1 MINLEEKTQYTTVI
15 KKSETDDPVRAAVN
29 PKLYDEYRQI
39 WKDVNNLEKVTNF
52 PIQLDFELNYSCNFT
67 CPMCTWNKES
77 TANMGAEA
85 WFDFDI
91 YKEVIDDAIP
101 KGLKSIRMNYINEP
115 LMRKDIVN
123 FISYA
128 RKAGILDIY
137 FSTNGS
143 LLTDDIIRDLINS
156 GLLRLQISLDA
167 YTEETFNKIRTGGNF
182 KSVIKNV
189 LRFLE
194 IRKEMRVK
202 LPTLR
207 VNFVKTDTN
216 KHELDDFVKFWK
228 DKADS
233 IGIQDL
239 VGIMSGYGKK
249 TEKEIE
255 NTKLDGTFRCSQ
267 PFQHLTLRYDGTIL
281 PCCAFFGAEIPI
293 SKLKTNKKSKFS
305 EIENIGLLDKSLK
318 SKLIIRN
325 IEEAWKS
332 EEMEYF
338 REIHRNGEFWKHP
351 VCKKCVLSTSHFDV
365 QDNL

>member
-1 MINLEEKTQYTTVI
+1 MEEKTEITTVI
-15 KKSETDDPVRAAVN
+15 KKSETDDPVRTAVN

-39 WKDVNNLEKVTNF
+39 WKDVNNLEKVTDF
-52 PIQLDFELNYSCNFT
+52 PTQIDFELNYSCNFT

-77 TANMGAEA
+77 TENMGTEA
-85 WFDFDI
+85 WFDFDVF
-91 YKEVIDDAIP
+91 KEVIDDAIP

-167 YTEETFNKIRTGGNF
+167 FTEETFNKIRTGGNF
-182 KSVIKNV
+182 NSVIKNV

-194 IRKEMRVK
+194 IRKEMGVK

-207 VNFVKTDTN
+207 VNFVKTETN
-216 KHELDDFVKFWK
+216 KHELDDFVEFWK
-228 DKADS
+228 SKADS
-233 IGIQDL
+233 VGVQDL
-239 VGIMSGYGKK
+239 VGIMDGYGKK
-249 TEKEIE
+249 TEDEVE
-255 NTKLDGTFRCSQ
+255 NTDLNGTFRCAQ
-267 PFQHLTLRYDGTIL
+267 PFQHLTLRYDGTIF
-281 PCCAFFGAEIPI
+281 PCCTFFGAEIPI
-293 SKLKTNKKSKFS
+293 AKLKTNKKIQFS

-318 SKLIIRN
+318 SKLIIRS
-325 IEEAWKS
+325 IEETWKS
-332 EEMEYF
+332 KEMEYF